1 MSTPTPKTRF
11 QRWLGWALL
20 LIAAGVGMKFGYD
33 FGKEVSGM
41 LFGWLMAANAA
52 VFCALMTEG
61 ALSLLWRAL
70 GAARKRP

>member
-11 QRWLGWALL
+11 QRSLGWALL

-70 GAARKRP
+70 DAARKRP